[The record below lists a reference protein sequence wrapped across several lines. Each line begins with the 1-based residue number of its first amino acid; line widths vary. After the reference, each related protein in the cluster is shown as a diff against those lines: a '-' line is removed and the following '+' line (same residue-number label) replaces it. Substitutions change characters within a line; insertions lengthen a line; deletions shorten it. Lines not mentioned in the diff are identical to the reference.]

1 MTLNTEINI
10 NAKPERIWSIL
21 IDFENYQNWNPFIKY
36 VKGNVIVGNRIEIFI
51 KPHNSNGM
59 KFKPEILVND
69 KEKEIKWIGRFLI
82 PGLFDGEHSLK
93 LISNE
98 NDTTTF
104 IQSEEFSGILVPLLK
119 NSLLTNT
126 KKGFENMNIKL
137 KELSERK

>member
-10 NAKPERIWSIL
+10 NAKPERIWPIL

-36 VKGNVIVGNRIEIFI
+36 VKGNVIVGNKIKIFI

-59 KFKPEILVND
+59 KFNPKILVND
-69 KEKEIKWIGRFLI
+69 KEKEIKWIGRFLV

-98 NDTTTF
+98 NGTTTF
-104 IQSEEFSGILVPLLK
+104 IQSEKFSGILVPLLK

-137 KELSERK
+137 KELSEKN